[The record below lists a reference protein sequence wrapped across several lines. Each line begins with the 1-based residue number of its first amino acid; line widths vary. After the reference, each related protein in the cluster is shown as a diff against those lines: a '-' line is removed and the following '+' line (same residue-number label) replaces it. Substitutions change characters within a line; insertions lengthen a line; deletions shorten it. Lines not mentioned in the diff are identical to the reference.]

1 MFQVDAFEG
10 LVVSVDGKTSAVQV
24 GVEFLV
30 AVDNSKQFP
39 LMFAYLDSTSV
50 RALLAKATGLR
61 SCLRAAPRPFMEAST

>member
-24 GVEFLV
+24 
-30 AVDNSKQFP
+30 ASNS
-39 LMFAYLDSTSV
+39 LSMFAYLDSTSV

-61 SCLRAAPRPFMEAST
+61 SCVRAAPRPFMEAST

>member
-39 LMFAYLDSTSV
+39 FDVCVSIWRKRQVY
-50 RALLAKATGLR
+50 GLV
-61 SCLRAAPRPFMEAST
+61 